1 MNKDIKKVVL
11 AYSGGLDTSVIL
23 KWLIETYKCEVI
35 TVTADLGQ
43 PEDLSGVEAKAY
55 KTGASKAYV
64 VDLREEMAR
73 DFVFPMMRGAARYEN
88 RYMLGT
94 SIARPIITKALV
106 DIARKE
112 GADAIAHGATGK
124 GNDQVRFEFA
134 AKALAPDLKVIAPWR
149 EWEKHGIPISK
160 EAKRYSMDANMMHTS
175 FEGSELED
183 PGNAPH
189 ESCHERCV
197 PVEQAPN
204 EPEIIEVSFEHGNP
218 VAVNGEKMSPYTI
231 IKTLAELAGKH
242 GIGRDDMV
250 ENRYVG
256 MKCRGV
262 YENPA
267 GTLLYALHRDLEGL
281 CMDRELLQLRDM
293 LAVPYS
299 HAVYNGYWFSPER
312 EAMQAFMDKSQET
325 VTARQAVQGRRVAP
339 GPYLSLL
346 PVLRRPGHLRRRQL
360 RPQGRCRL
368 HPSQLPAPRHVRRGP
383 EQVGQ
388 VSLPHGGRG
397 DPSAP
402 FFPSGRP
409 PRPHPARGAAVS
421 GPLSSRAAAHTPA
434 PPGAERSFHE
444 HQSELGRPLRR
455 RPQRSRGRLYRF
467 PDL

>member
-1 MNKDIKKVVL
+1 MSNDIKKVVL

-43 PEDLSGVEAKAY
+43 PEDLGGVEAKAL
-55 KTGASKAYV
+55 KTGASKAFV

-94 SIARPIITKALV
+94 SIARPCITKALIDV
-106 DIARKE
+106 ARRE

-134 AKALAPDLKVIAPWR
+134 AKALAPDIKVIAPWR
-149 EWEKHGIPISK
+149 EWDLMSRTALNAFAEKHGIPISK
-160 EAKRYSMDANMMHTS
+160 EAKRYSMDANMLHTS

-183 PGNAPH
+183 PANAPH

-197 PVEQAPN
+197 PVEQAPDT
-204 EPEIIEVSFEHGNP
+204 PEIVEVSFEKGNS
-218 VAVNGEKMSPYTI
+218 VAVNGKTLSPYEV
-231 IKTLAELAGKH
+231 IKTLAEIAGRN

-267 GTLLYALHRDLEGL
+267 GTLLYALHRDLEGICL
-281 CMDRELLQLRDM
+281 DRELLQLRDM

-325 VTARQAVQGRRVAP
+325 VTGTVKAKLYKGGIWPLCRTSPYSLFSEDLATFEGGNYDHKDAAGFIRLNSLRLGMYAAVQQK
-339 GPYLSLL
+339 LKK
-346 PVLRRPGHLRRRQL
+346 
-360 RPQGRCRL
+360 
-368 HPSQLPAPRHVRRGP
+368 
-383 EQVGQ
+383 
-388 VSLPHGGRG
+388 
-397 DPSAP
+397 
-402 FFPSGRP
+402 
-409 PRPHPARGAAVS
+409 
-421 GPLSSRAAAHTPA
+421 
-434 PPGAERSFHE
+434 
-444 HQSELGRPLRR
+444 
-455 RPQRSRGRLYRF
+455 
-467 PDL
+467 

>member
-149 EWEKHGIPISK
+149 EWDLMSRTALNAFAEKHGIPISK

-262 YENPA
+262 YETPGGA
-267 GTLLYALHRDLEGL
+267 ILYKAHKVLETICLDKETVHYKALVAQKLADL
-281 CMDRELLQLRDM
+281 
-293 LAVPYS
+293 VYS
-299 HAVYNGYWFSPER
+299 AQWFTPLTKAILS
-312 EAMQAFMDKSQET
+312 FVKTTQET
-325 VTARQAVQGRRVAP
+325 VTGDVTLKLYKGNMINAGVSS
-339 GPYLSLL
+339 PYSLYDPEIATFDEDDVYNQSDATGFINLYGL
-346 PVLRRPGHLRRRQL
+346 PTSVYAKMKAKNNLN
-360 RPQGRCRL
+360 
-368 HPSQLPAPRHVRRGP
+368 
-383 EQVGQ
+383 
-388 VSLPHGGRG
+388 
-397 DPSAP
+397 
-402 FFPSGRP
+402 
-409 PRPHPARGAAVS
+409 
-421 GPLSSRAAAHTPA
+421 
-434 PPGAERSFHE
+434 
-444 HQSELGRPLRR
+444 
-455 RPQRSRGRLYRF
+455 
-467 PDL
+467 